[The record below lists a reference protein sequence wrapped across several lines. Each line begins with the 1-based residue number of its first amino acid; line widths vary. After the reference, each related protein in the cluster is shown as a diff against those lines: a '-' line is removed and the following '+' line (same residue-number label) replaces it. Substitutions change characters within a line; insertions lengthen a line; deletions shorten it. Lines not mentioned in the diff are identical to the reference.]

1 MGLYQLVATVIVIKY
16 LLHNFDGAENERI
29 YVVGEGGFIAESYMH
44 RVLENQRR
52 IGVNMSMRTTIFV
65 IFSIWLTVYS
75 EIAPG
80 K

>member
-1 MGLYQLVATVIVIKY
+1 MVIVIKY
-16 LLHNFDGAENERI
+16 PLHNFGRAENERI
-29 YVVGEGGFIAESYMH
+29 YVGGEGGFIVISHMH

-52 IGVNMSMRTTIFV
+52 SLVNKSMRNTVFV
-65 IFSIWLTVYS
+65 RSSIWLTVYS